1 MAKMTILLILYNH
14 SKASEKGTILGLNLQ
29 IPKTYEK

>member
-1 MAKMTILLILYNH
+1 MANMAILLILYNH
-14 SKASEKGTILGLNLQ
+14 SKASEKWTILGLNLQ

>member
-1 MAKMTILLILYNH
+1 MAKIGTLLILYNQ
-14 SKASEKGTILGLNLQ
+14 SKASEKWTILGLNLQ

>member
-1 MAKMTILLILYNH
+1 MPKMAILLILYNH
-14 SKASEKGTILGLNLQ
+14 SKATEKRTILGLNLQ

>member
-1 MAKMTILLILYNH
+1 MAKTIILLTLYNH
-14 SKASEKGTILGLNLQ
+14 SKASEKWTILGLNLQ